1 MLQVSKQ
8 NVINV
13 SGEVEIDLLELIQN
27 RSDFLFGTI
36 SSKEGKKGEPSQP
49 SHPWLV
55 RKVPGLGLEKK
66 AREDRL

>member
-8 NVINV
+8 NVITV

-36 SSKEGKKGEPSQP
+36 SSKEGKKKKKKRNHNSPP
-49 SHPWLV
+49 T
-55 RKVPGLGLEKK
+55 PG
-66 AREDRL
+66 